1 MNRDNLAW
9 DIYCQGRYAEA
20 ERMLIKA
27 LEFSRRVFGEEH
39 SETQACQEHFV
50 ELYEAW
56 GKPGR
61 AEEWRSKLTHK
72 QITEE

>member
-1 MNRDNLAW
+1 
-9 DIYCQGRYAEA
+9 
-20 ERMLIKA
+20 MLIKA